1 MKLSAQK
8 VKRVC
13 KRRHLKL
20 KEALAGAEV
29 SRTAYYSLVRSDSV
43 LPKSL
48 LALADFLGIEPGDLL
63 EQTSGPGQ
71 HARLLLRKVERIL
84 AGHPEADRDNVRHTL
99 LLLEEPPV
107 ERLERGLMR
116 GRTLDLH

>member
-1 MKLSAQK
+1 MRLSAHK
-8 VKRVC
+8 VKRAC
-13 KRRHLKL
+13 QRRQLKL

-63 EQTSGPGQ
+63 EQTIGPGLR
-71 HARLLLRKVERIL
+71 AKLLLRKVERIL
-84 AGHPEADRDNVRHTL
+84 AIHPEADRDNIRHTL
-99 LLLEEPPV
+99 LLLEEQPV
-107 ERLERGLMR
+107 ERLERGLLR
-116 GRTLDLH
+116 GGTLDIH